1 MNADPKIQ
9 LLEIPKWGLSME
21 EGTIISW
28 LIAEGD
34 SFAEGDLLAEIETS
48 KIVNELEA
56 HIPGTLRKI
65 LAEAN
70 ETLPVG
76 APIAVVADASVSD
89 DEITA
94 YIAALTTATGLVL
107 TNMEDHDQDTASQSP
122 DRVKAL
128 SGSAPA
134 GASNS
139 VASELAEGPDDSN
152 VHATL
157 HARRLAQKLGIN
169 LNKVS
174 GTGRNGRISR
184 QDVLDTVVQ
193 AGGSVAADL
202 MPPSAQNRAATSG
215 AGTVPVTVAPAEIK
229 LATVDSTLASDIPL
243 SGMRRTIATRLVES
257 KQRSPHFR
265 VVMDVEID
273 ALLVARKTQND
284 ESSDVRISIN
294 DYLIKACANALL
306 EVPECNV
313 QFDGQ
318 VIRRYRNA
326 HISVAV
332 ALDSGLI
339 SPIVRDANTKGL
351 AAIAK
356 DMQSLTTKAREG
368 ALSADEYQGGT
379 FTLSNLGSY
388 GVKQFDAIINPPQ
401 VAILAVGAGEQ
412 RTVVRDGKATIATVL
427 TLTLSSDHRV
437 IDGALAARFLGVLKG
452 FLENPET
459 LQSEVP

>member
-1 MNADPKIQ
+1 MNPNPSIQ

-34 SFAEGDLLAEIETS
+34 SFAEGDLLAEVESS

-65 LAEAN
+65 LADAD

-76 APIAVVADASVSD
+76 APIAIVADASVSD
-89 DEITA
+89 DEIAA
-94 YIAALTTATGLVL
+94 YIAALTTETESTPMSV
-107 TNMEDHDQDTASQSP
+107 EDGGGDSRSQCPSSEASSP
-122 DRVKAL
+122 EL
-128 SGSAPA
+128 SRA

-139 VASELAEGPDDSN
+139 VPAELAEGSDDSN

-157 HARRLAQKLGIN
+157 HARRLAQELEIN

-184 QDVLDTVVQ
+184 QDVLD
-193 AGGSVAADL
+193 AIIRSGGSVAEDL
-202 MPPSAQNRAATSG
+202 MPPSAQTRAVVSG
-215 AGTVPVTVAPAEIK
+215 GGVVSAPAAPSGFVLGAI
-229 LATVDSTLASDIPL
+229 DSALASDTPL
-243 SGMRRTIATRLVES
+243 SGMRRTIATRLAES
-257 KQRSPHFR
+257 KQDSPHFR

-273 ALLVARKTQND
+273 ALLAARKRKND
-284 ESSDVRISIN
+284 ESSDARISVN
-294 DYLIKACANALL
+294 DYLIKACARALL

-318 VIRRYRNA
+318 TIRQYHNA

-332 ALDSGLI
+332 ALDTGLI
-339 SPIVRDANTKGL
+339 SPIVRDANEKSLTD
-351 AAIAK
+351 IAK
-356 DMQSLTTKAREG
+356 DMQELTAKARDG
-368 ALSADEYQGGT
+368 ALSADEFQGGT
-379 FTLSNLGSY
+379 FTVSNLGGF
-388 GVKQFDAIINPPQ
+388 GVKHFDAIINPPQ
-401 VAILAVGAGEQ
+401 GSILAVGAGEQ

-427 TLTLSSDHRV
+427 ILTLSSDHRI
-437 IDGALAARFLGVLKG
+437 IDGALAARFLGVVKG
-452 FLENPET
+452 YLEDPAA
-459 LQSEVP
+459 LQS